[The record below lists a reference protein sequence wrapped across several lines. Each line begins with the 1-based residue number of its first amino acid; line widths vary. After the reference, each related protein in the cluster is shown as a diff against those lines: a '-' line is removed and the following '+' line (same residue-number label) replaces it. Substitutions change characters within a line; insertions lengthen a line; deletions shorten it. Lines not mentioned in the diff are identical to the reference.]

1 MLIKRIEDEV
11 FSDYRKIS
19 MLICV
24 NFCDGKCWKELGLTT
39 SICQNEIIMKE
50 KSIEVSNQFI
60 IDRYLENPL
69 TDAIIFGGLEPF
81 LQEKDVFD
89 FISDF
94 RKVSNDDIVIYT
106 GYTEEELS
114 KQILVLKNFE
124 NIIVKFGRYIP
135 DSESKYDSI
144 LGVELSSSNQYAIR
158 IS

>member
-24 NFCDGKCWKELGLTT
+24 NSCDGKCWKELGLTT
-39 SICQNEIIMKE
+39 SICQNELIMKE

-81 LQEKDVFD
+81 LQEKDVFG

-94 RKVSNDDIVIYT
+94 RKVSKDDIVIYT

-114 KQILVLKNFE
+114 KQILALKNFE

-135 DSESKYDSI
+135 DSESKYDSV
-144 LGVELSSSNQYAIR
+144 LGVELSSSNQYAVR